1 MENVIECEPRGGFAG
16 VSPAPS
22 IKAARRW
29 RARPLPR
36 ARGLLIL
43 ANRANGWA
51 SSLSEGLGE
60 NGGVVFVSF

>member
-1 MENVIECEPRGGFAG
+1 MENVIECEPRDGFAG
-16 VSPAPS
+16 VTPAPS

-43 ANRANGWA
+43 ASRANGRA
-51 SSLSEGLGE
+51 SSLLEGSGE
-60 NGGVVFVSF
+60 NGGAVFVSF